1 MQMQV
6 ALKVI
11 EGKQTG
17 TLIPLNRQ
25 KFLIGREEDCQLRP
39 NSDLVSRHHCVI
51 AVDDFTVRIRDL
63 GSTNGTFVNNQRI
76 TTQVVLKQGDLIRI
90 GKLAFEMQ
98 IRTVDTVAKG
108 QTVPEP
114 IAIDYTKSSQRAAI
128 ERSAVDQSDSDT
140 KADFAIPNQLVD
152 PSQIEHP
159 TQMFSGDTT
168 IVSGAQVDAAAATAK
183 SAPRPVAPPLRLPD
197 PSQIP
202 DPTAP
207 VPAAPASAAP
217 AGQASAVDSRNS
229 AADIIRQYM
238 QRRPT

>member
-76 TTQVVLKQGDLIRI
+76 TTQVVLKQGDLIKI

-98 IRTVDTVAKG
+98 IRTVDTPVKA
-108 QTVPEP
+108 QAQSIPEP
-114 IAIDYTKSSQRAAI
+114 VAIDYTQQAQ
-128 ERSAVDQSDSDT
+128 VDQSGSDT
-140 KADFAIPNQLVD
+140 KADFTIPQQLAD

-159 TQMFSGDTT
+159 TQMFGSDTT
-168 IVSGAQVDAAAATAK
+168 IISGAQVDAASKT
-183 SAPRPVAPPLRLPD
+183 APRMVAPPLRLPD
-197 PSQIP
+197 PSQIT
-202 DPTAP
+202 DPTAF
-207 VPAAPASAAP
+207 VPAKPAGAAP
-217 AGQASAVDSRNS
+217 SGQTTVVDSRNS
-229 AADIIRQYM
+229 AADIIKQYM
-238 QRRPT
+238 QRRPGS

>member
-98 IRTVDTVAKG
+98 IRTIETPVKPPI
-108 QTVPEP
+108 VPEP
-114 IAIDYTKSSQRAAI
+114 IAIDYTL
-128 ERSAVDQSDSDT
+128 SAQNQQADQSGSDT
-140 KADFAIPNQLVD
+140 KADFTIPQQLTN
-152 PSQIEHP
+152 PSSAEQT
-159 TQMFSGDTT
+159 TQMFGGDTT
-168 IVSGAQVDAAAATAK
+168 IVSGAQIDAAAAKAA
-183 SAPRPVAPPLRLPD
+183 APRPVAPALRLPD
-197 PSQIP
+197 PSDIP
-202 DPTAP
+202 DPIAP
-207 VPAAPASAAP
+207 VPAAPAA
-217 AGQASAVDSRNS
+217 AGQASTTDSRNS

>member
-76 TTQVVLKQGDLIRI
+76 TTQVVLKQGDLIKI

-98 IRTVDTVAKG
+98 IRNVETVAKPKN
-108 QTVPEP
+108 VAEP
-114 IAIDYTKSSQRAAI
+114 IAIDYTTQARAQ
-128 ERSAVDQSDSDT
+128 SAGVDQSGSDT
-140 KADFAIPNQLVD
+140 KADFTIPQQLVD

-159 TQMFSGDTT
+159 TQMFGGDTT
-168 IVSGAQVDAAAATAK
+168 IVSGAQVDAAAKAA
-183 SAPRPVAPPLRLPD
+183 APRMVAPPLRLPD
-197 PSQIP
+197 PSQIA
-202 DPTAP
+202 DPTP
-207 VPAAPASAAP
+207 VVPAAPAGTVP
-217 AGQASAVDSRNS
+217 PGQTTVVDSRNS
-229 AADIIRQYM
+229 AADIIKQYM
-238 QRRPT
+238 QRRPG

>member
-6 ALKVI
+6 GLKVI

-98 IRTVDTVAKG
+98 IRAVDTAAKV

-114 IAIDYTKSSQRAAI
+114 VAIDYTKSAQRTPI
-128 ERSAVDQSDSDT
+128 DRSGNDQSGSDT
-140 KADFAIPNQLVD
+140 KADFAIPNQSVD

-168 IVSGAQVDAAAATAK
+168 IVSGAQVDAASAAAK
-183 SAPRPVAPPLRLPD
+183 AAPRMVAPPLRLPD
-197 PSQIP
+197 PTQIP

-207 VPAAPASAAP
+207 VPAAPAGAAP
-217 AGQASAVDSRNS
+217 AGQPSAVDSRNS

>member
-25 KFLIGREEDCQLRP
+25 KFLIGREDDCQLRP

-76 TTQVVLKQGDLIRI
+76 TTQVVLKQGDLIKI

-98 IRTVDTVAKG
+98 IRTVDTPVKA
-108 QTVPEP
+108 QSVPEP
-114 IAIDYTKSSQRAAI
+114 VAIDYTQHATA
-128 ERSAVDQSDSDT
+128 DQSGSDT
-140 KADFAIPNQLVD
+140 KADFTIPQQLAD
-152 PSQIEHP
+152 PSQVEHP
-159 TQMFSGDTT
+159 TQMFGSDTT
-168 IVSGAQVDAAAATAK
+168 IISGAQVDAAAKT
-183 SAPRPVAPPLRLPD
+183 APRMIAPPLRLPD
-197 PSQIP
+197 PSQIT
-202 DPTAP
+202 DPT
-207 VPAAPASAAP
+207 PAAPAGAAP
-217 AGQASAVDSRNS
+217 SGQTTVVDSRNS
-229 AADIIRQYM
+229 AADIIKQYM